1 MSGLPRRPGVRRCRA
16 AERGASLIEFVLVAP
31 LLLFMGLGVVQA
43 ALIMHAKSQ
52 VNYALFEAARAGTTQ
67 HARLEAIEAA
77 FRRGMVGYY
86 GGGRTPAELSAAFA
100 RATRDLAGGALRI
113 EILSPT
119 RESFDDYE
127 SPELSAKLGGGHRVI
142 PNLHLDH
149 LRCPRDRA
157 GCANDPA
164 TNRSG
169 QTLADA
175 NLLKLR
181 VTYGIPPAKQVP
193 LVGPFMN
200 WALDAF
206 LLRADAD
213 TFRKALLGRGRL
225 PVVAHTTMRMQ
236 SEAIENAA
244 MGSAPG
250 AGKPRPVDPGPPPVA
265 GDPLPDCPYYEPR
278 CTSPRPPAC
287 DPTRSDC
294 DPGGPGA
301 PGGDPS
307 DPCPG
312 GVCPPCGG
320 A

>member
-1 MSGLPRRPGVRRCRA
+1 MSRLPRRPGASRSGGG
-16 AERGASLIEFVLVAP
+16 ERGASLVEFVLVTP

-43 ALIMHAKSQ
+43 ALLMHAKSQ
-52 VNYALFEAARAGTTQ
+52 VNYALFEAARAGTTR
-67 HARLEAIEAA
+67 HARLEDIEAA

-86 GGGRTPAELSAAFA
+86 GGGRTAAELSAAYA
-100 RATRDLAGGALRI
+100 RAAADLDGGALRI

-127 SPELSAKLGGGHRVI
+127 SPELSAKLGAGHRVI

-149 LRCPRDRA
+149 LRCPRDRG

-206 LLRADAD
+206 LLREDSDA
-213 TFRKALLGRGRL
+213 FRKALLGHGRL
-225 PVVAHTTMRMQ
+225 PVVAHTIMRMQ
-236 SEAIENAA
+236 SEAVENGA

-250 AGKPRPVDPGPPPVA
+250 PGTAHPADPGPPPMA

-278 CTSPRPPAC
+278 CTGRRPPAC
-287 DPTRSDC
+287 DPTRGDC
-294 DPGGPGA
+294 G
-301 PGGDPS
+301 PGGDLPS

-312 GVCPPCGG
+312 GVCPPCRGT
-320 A
+320 